1 MTRRSLSAGSRR
13 LPVVRWSRAVVRMV
27 GGGLLLA
34 LVLATPAGAHDP
46 IFVDD
51 TTAPS
56 DSPLIRDG
64 SISFATYGTIAEAG
78 RSAHVRLDL
87 DDGDTFGLEMLV
99 PDRPPENEQDNFSH
113 LTLTATAPDGSTT
126 ELRGDGVI
134 DRFDEPFTGT
144 SYLRVI
150 EFTAPAAA
158 GTYELTITSTRP
170 TRFTVAT
177 GQTEQFG
184 TEVANYQRR
193 SLDAV
198 AAWYETPPP
207 APAPTTTVG
216 PTTTTATAPA
226 PASSTTSST
235 TSTSAAPSA
244 GPSDASAEAAAAQAE
259 PSNGSGTGA
268 VAAAVTVGV
277 LALLAIAWWLTR
289 RRTGASDI

>member
-1 MTRRSLSAGSRR
+1 ML
-13 LPVVRWSRAVVRMV
+13 

-34 LVLATPAGAHDP
+34 VVLASPAGAHDP

-51 TTAPS
+51 ATALS
-56 DSPLIRDG
+56 DSPVIGDG
-64 SISFATYGTIAEAG
+64 SISFATYGTIAEAN

-87 DDGDTFGLEMLV
+87 ADGDTFGLEVLV
-99 PDRPPENEQDNFSH
+99 PDQPPENGQDDFSH
-113 LTLTATAPDGSTT
+113 LTLAATAPDGSTT
-126 ELRGDGVI
+126 ELRGGGVI
-134 DRFDEPFTGT
+134 DRFDEPFTTT

-150 EFTAPAAA
+150 EFAAPAVA

-177 GQTEQFG
+177 GQKEQFG

-216 PTTTTATAPA
+216 RTTTVSPPPPTS
-226 PASSTTSST
+226 SSTTSST
-235 TSTSAAPSA
+235 TSTSVAPSA
-244 GPSDASAEAAAAQAE
+244 EPSDAEAEIAASPGE
-259 PSNGSGTGA
+259 PASGPGAGA
-268 VAAAVTVGV
+268 VAAV
-277 LALLAIAWWLTR
+277 LAIGITALVVAAWWLTR
-289 RRTGASDI
+289 RRRDATDT

>member
-1 MTRRSLSAGSRR
+1 ML
-13 LPVVRWSRAVVRMV
+13 

-34 LVLATPAGAHDP
+34 LVLTTPAGAHDP

-51 TTAPS
+51 ATALS
-56 DSPLIRDG
+56 DSPVIRDG
-64 SISFATYGTIAEAG
+64 SISFATYGTIAEAN

-87 DDGDTFGLEMLV
+87 ADGDTFGLEVLV
-99 PDRPPENEQDNFSH
+99 PDQPPENGQDDFSH
-113 LTLTATAPDGSTT
+113 LTLAATAPDGSTT

-150 EFTAPAAA
+150 EFAAPAAA

-177 GQTEQFG
+177 GQKEQFG

-216 PTTTTATAPA
+216 PTTTGSPPPP

-235 TSTSAAPSA
+235 TSTSVAPSA
-244 GPSDASAEAAAAQAE
+244 EPSDADPEIAASPGE
-259 PSNGSGTGA
+259 PANGSSAGAA
-268 VAAAVTVGV
+268 VAVPAVGI
-277 LALLAIAWWLTR
+277 LALLAAAAWWFTR
-289 RRTGASDI
+289 RRRDATDT